1 MKLNK
6 FKVLFV
12 FTETLLLL
20 LSIQQMITTRG
31 WISNIFIFLPLL
43 NLMIFLLRN
52 EFKFMIS
59 DATVL
64 IKSLLVNW
72 HERRT

>member
-72 HERRT
+72 HERRI

>member
-12 FTETLLLL
+12 FNETLLLL
-20 LSIQQMITTRG
+20 LSVQQMITTRG

-43 NLMIFLLRN
+43 NLMMFLLRN
-52 EFKFMIS
+52 EFKFMIL
-59 DATVL
+59 DATML
-64 IKSLLVNW
+64 IKSLKKQVD
-72 HERRT
+72 

>member
-20 LSIQQMITTRG
+20 LSVQQMITTRG
-31 WISNIFIFLPLL
+31 WINNILIFLPLL
-43 NLMIFLLRN
+43 NLMIFLLRY

-64 IKSLLVNW
+64 IKSLLVN
-72 HERRT
+72 